1 MNNDFY
7 TGSSISDNAFL
18 MHYGVKGM
26 KWGVRKRIDPVSGS
40 RPRSA
45 GYNKVRRKLARLSK
59 EDREINKVQK
69 AWSKGKYRKVNKLYN
84 KASERLE
91 ELSNNANRDYQRGQH
106 TQMKEDQ
113 SRMFWWSDDSGRLTG
128 LGLRGNSAVRVMNRM
143 DGRKSKK
150 LISDQGHAE
159 AVKARNQYARHMA
172 KMFAGT
178 RYAGQTSAAARKRM
192 RIQR

>member
-1 MNNDFY
+1 MHNDFY

-26 KWGVRKRIDPVSGS
+26 KWGVRKRLPASGM
-40 RPRSA
+40 RPHSA
-45 GYNKVRRKLARLSK
+45 GYARVRKKLARLTK
-59 EDREINKVQK
+59 EEKEINKVQK
-69 AWSKGKYRKVNKLYN
+69 AWFKGKYRKVNKLYK
-84 KASERLE
+84 KASEKLT
-91 ELSNNANRDYQRGQH
+91 ELNNNANRDYQRGQNA
-106 TQMKEDQ
+106 QMKEDQ

-178 RYAGQTSAAARKRM
+178 KYDKQTKAAAKKRM
-192 RIQR
+192 RVQR

>member
-26 KWGVRKRIDPVSGS
+26 KWGVRRRLPVSPSG
-40 RPRSA
+40 PRSA
-45 GYNKVRRKLARLSK
+45 GYNKARHKLMLLSK
-59 EDREINKVQK
+59 ENREINKVQK

-84 KASERLE
+84 KASEKLTE
-91 ELSNNANRDYQRGQH
+91 MNNNANRDYQRGQH
-106 TQMKEDQ
+106 SQMKEDQ
-113 SRMFWWSDDSGRLTG
+113 SRMFWWSDDSSRFTG
-128 LGLRGNSAVRVMNRM
+128 LGLKGNAAVRLMNRA

-150 LISDQGHAE
+150 LISDKGHAE

-178 RYAGQTSAAARKRM
+178 KYASQASAAARKRM